1 MEIPRCFTC
10 FVLGCALHFAQ
21 SRSLSAPKAEPDVCF
36 VQDRGR
42 CYGLTFR
49 GTPMIENAQL
59 MHLLSEF
66 VGDAGILSGRVKCGV
81 APGNTGQ
88 V

>member
-1 MEIPRCFTC
+1 
-10 FVLGCALHFAQ
+10 
-21 SRSLSAPKAEPDVCF
+21 
-36 VQDRGR
+36 
-42 CYGLTFR
+42 
-49 GTPMIENAQL
+49 MIENAQL

-88 V
+88 VYLAAGSVPERRLYATKDACYL

>member
-1 MEIPRCFTC
+1 MK
-10 FVLGCALHFAQ
+10 
-21 SRSLSAPKAEPDVCF
+21 SRRAGNESACSLAAPKAEADISV

-59 MHLLSEF
+59 MHL
-66 VGDAGILSGRVKCGV
+66 
-81 APGNTGQ
+81 
-88 V
+88 